1 MSAPGQTLALTS
13 VSDLI
18 APGVPLPFRVLDAQ
32 GRLLLA
38 QGQAVMDLR
47 QLQALLERGAC
58 VTFEEVQEERARRA
72 AGGGGSGGP
81 TLSTRR
87 LTWFDRWERHLWS
100 IDEALR
106 LVAQQRQNGDVRDAL
121 TQLATQQMAFVSS
134 QPDAALFTL
143 LRQDDRRLALYAL
156 SHARHTA
163 TLVQLTAGVLG
174 WPEPRVRSVV
184 SAALTMNTAIVELQ
198 AKMAELQE
206 PPSKKQIEQ
215 IRAHPHR
222 AAELLRAA
230 AVDDAEWLLA
240 IEDHHEQTGGGGYPR
255 AIADPGEMARV
266 LRAADVFAAKI
277 SPRAFRPALS
287 PQLAARQ
294 LFQEEQGGAIAGALI
309 KAVGLYPPG
318 ELVRLKNGEAA
329 LVVRRKGAGLEVAI
343 LQAAGGRAVPGLP
356 RRDTAAAP
364 EFAVAGPLLERNG
377 LPRLLPETVFGLV
390 YLD

>member
-1 MSAPGQTLALTS
+1 MSSAGQTLALTA

-18 APGVPLPFRVLDAQ
+18 APGAPLPFRVLDAQ

-38 QGQAVMDLR
+38 QGQCVMDLR

-58 VTFEEVQEERARRA
+58 VTYEEAQEERARRA
-72 AGGGGSGGP
+72 AGRGAGNGP
-81 TLSTRR
+81 ALSTRR
-87 LTWFDRWERHLWS
+87 LTWFDRWERHLWT
-100 IDEALR
+100 IDETLR
-106 LVAQQRQNGDVRDAL
+106 QIGQNADAREPL
-121 TQLATQQMAFVSS
+121 AQLATQQMAFVTS

-143 LRQDDRRLALYAL
+143 LRQDDRRFALYAL

-163 TLVQLTAGVLG
+163 TLVQLTASVLG
-174 WPEPRVRSVV
+174 WGAERVRSAV

-198 AKMAELQE
+198 AKMAEQQE
-206 PPSKKQIEQ
+206 PPTKKQIEQ

-230 AVDDAEWLLA
+230 GVDDAEWLA
-240 IEDHHEQTGGGGYPR
+240 AVEDHHEQTGGRGYPR
-255 AIADPGEMARV
+255 ALAEPAETARV

-277 SPRAFRPALS
+277 SPRAFRAPLS

-294 LFQEEQGGAIAGALI
+294 LFQDEQGGSIAGALI

-318 ELVRLKNGEAA
+318 ELVKLKNGEAA
-329 LVVRRKGAGLEVAI
+329 VVVRRKGAGLEVAI
-343 LQAAGGRAVPGLP
+343 LQGANGRAVPGLP

-364 EFAVAGPLLERNG
+364 EFAIAGPLQERNG

-390 YLD
+390 YLE

>member
-1 MSAPGQTLALTS
+1 MSAPGQTLALTA

-38 QGQAVMDLR
+38 QGQCVMDLR

-58 VTFEEVQEERARRA
+58 VTYEEVQEERARRA
-72 AGGGGSGGP
+72 AGGGSGGP

-87 LTWFDRWERHLWS
+87 LTWFDRWERHLWA

-106 LVAQQRQNGDVRDAL
+106 QLVQNGPSGDAREAL
-121 TQLATQQMAFVSS
+121 AQLVTQQMAFVTS

-143 LRQDDRRLALYAL
+143 LRQDDRRFALYAL

-174 WPEPRVRSVV
+174 WGAERVRTAV
-184 SAALTMNTAIVELQ
+184 SAALTMNAAIVELQ
-198 AKMAELQE
+198 AKMAEQQE
-206 PPSKKQIEQ
+206 PPTKKQIEQ

-230 AVDDAEWLLA
+230 GVDDAEWLTTV
-240 IEDHHEQTGGGGYPR
+240 EDHHEQTGGRGYPR
-255 AIADPGEMARV
+255 AIGEPGEMARV

-277 SPRAFRPALS
+277 SPRAFRAPLAA
-287 PQLAARQ
+287 QLAARQ
-294 LFQEEQGGAIAGALI
+294 LFQDEQGGSIAGALI

-318 ELVRLKNGEAA
+318 ELVKLKNGEAA
-329 LVVRRKGAGLEVAI
+329 VVVRRQDAGLEVAV
-343 LQAAGGRAVPGLP
+343 LRGATGRAVQGLP
-356 RRDTAAAP
+356 RRDTAASP
-364 EFAVAGPLLERNG
+364 EFAVVGPLLERNE

-390 YLD
+390 YLA

>member
-1 MSAPGQTLALTS
+1 MSSAGQTLALTA

-18 APGVPLPFRVLDAQ
+18 APGAPLPFRVLDAQ

-38 QGQAVMDLR
+38 QGQCVMDLR

-58 VTFEEVQEERARRA
+58 VTYEEAQEERARRA
-72 AGGGGSGGP
+72 AGRGAGTGP
-81 TLSTRR
+81 ALSTRR
-87 LTWFDRWERHLWS
+87 LTWFDRWERHLWT
-100 IDEALR
+100 IDETLR
-106 LVAQQRQNGDVRDAL
+106 QIGQNADAREPL
-121 TQLATQQMAFVSS
+121 AQLATQQLAFVTS

-143 LRQDDRRLALYAL
+143 LRQDDRRFALYAL

-163 TLVQLTAGVLG
+163 TLVQLTASVLG
-174 WPEPRVRSVV
+174 WGAERVRSAV

-198 AKMAELQE
+198 AKMAEQQE
-206 PPSKKQIEQ
+206 PPTKKQIEQ

-230 AVDDAEWLLA
+230 GVDDAEWLA
-240 IEDHHEQTGGGGYPR
+240 AVEDHHEQTGGRGYPR
-255 AIADPGEMARV
+255 ALAEPAETARV

-277 SPRAFRPALS
+277 SPRAFRAPLS

-294 LFQEEQGGAIAGALI
+294 LFQDEQGGSIAGALI

-318 ELVRLKNGEAA
+318 ELVKLKNGEAA
-329 LVVRRKGAGLEVAI
+329 VVVRRKGAGLEVAI
-343 LQAAGGRAVPGLP
+343 LQGANGRAVPGLP

-364 EFAVAGPLLERNG
+364 EFAIAGPLQERNG

-390 YLD
+390 YLE

>member
-1 MSAPGQTLALTS
+1 MSSAGLTLALTA

-18 APGVPLPFRVLDAQ
+18 APGAPLPFRVLDAQ

-38 QGQAVMDLR
+38 QGQCVMDLR

-58 VTFEEVQEERARRA
+58 VTYEEAQEERARRA
-72 AGGGGSGGP
+72 AGRGAGTGP
-81 TLSTRR
+81 ALSTRR
-87 LTWFDRWERHLWS
+87 LTWFDRWERHLWT
-100 IDEALR
+100 IDETLR
-106 LVAQQRQNGDVRDAL
+106 QIGQNADAREPL
-121 TQLATQQMAFVSS
+121 AQLATQQMAFVTS

-143 LRQDDRRLALYAL
+143 LRQDDRRFALYAL

-163 TLVQLTAGVLG
+163 TLVQLTASVLG
-174 WPEPRVRSVV
+174 WGAERVRSAV

-198 AKMAELQE
+198 AKMAEQQE
-206 PPSKKQIEQ
+206 PPTKKQIEQ

-230 AVDDAEWLLA
+230 GVDDAEWLA
-240 IEDHHEQTGGGGYPR
+240 AVEDHHEQTGGRGYPR
-255 AIADPGEMARV
+255 ALAEPAETARV

-277 SPRAFRPALS
+277 SPRAFRAPLS

-294 LFQEEQGGAIAGALI
+294 LFQDEQGGSIAGALI

-318 ELVRLKNGEAA
+318 ELVKLKNGEAA
-329 LVVRRKGAGLEVAI
+329 VVVRRKGAGLEVAI
-343 LQAAGGRAVPGLP
+343 LQGANGRAVPGLP

-364 EFAVAGPLLERNG
+364 EFAIAGPLLERNG

-390 YLD
+390 YLE

>member
-1 MSAPGQTLALTS
+1 MSSAGQTLALTA

-18 APGVPLPFRVLDAQ
+18 APGAPLPFRVLDAQ

-38 QGQAVMDLR
+38 QGQCVMDLR

-58 VTFEEVQEERARRA
+58 VTYEEAQEERARRA
-72 AGGGGSGGP
+72 AGRGAGTGP
-81 TLSTRR
+81 ALSTRR
-87 LTWFDRWERHLWS
+87 LTWFDRWERHLWT
-100 IDEALR
+100 IDETLR
-106 LVAQQRQNGDVRDAL
+106 QIGQNADAREPL
-121 TQLATQQMAFVSS
+121 AQLATQQMAFVTS

-143 LRQDDRRLALYAL
+143 LRQDDRRFALYAL

-163 TLVQLTAGVLG
+163 TLVQLTASVLG
-174 WPEPRVRSVV
+174 WGAERVRSAV

-198 AKMAELQE
+198 AKMAEQQE
-206 PPSKKQIEQ
+206 PPTKKQIEQ

-230 AVDDAEWLLA
+230 GVDDAEWLA
-240 IEDHHEQTGGGGYPR
+240 AVEDHHEQTGGRGYPR
-255 AIADPGEMARV
+255 ALAEPAETARV

-277 SPRAFRPALS
+277 SPRAFRAPLS

-294 LFQEEQGGAIAGALI
+294 LFQDEQGGSIAGALI

-318 ELVRLKNGEAA
+318 ELVKLKNGEAA
-329 LVVRRKGAGLEVAI
+329 VVVRRKGAGLEVAI
-343 LQAAGGRAVPGLP
+343 LQGANGRAVPGLP

-364 EFAVAGPLLERNG
+364 EFAIAGPLQERNG

-390 YLD
+390 YLE